1 MNAQGAITV
10 QNKVSD
16 LQSKL
21 YHAAKQSLDRKFG
34 ALYDKIYREDVV
46 FEAWKRVKANK
57 GVPGIDK
64 QDFEYIENEIGL
76 ELFLAEIITELKEY
90 RYKPQPV
97 LRCYIDKPGKSE
109 KRPLGIPVI
118 KDRVAQMAA
127 KLVIEPIFETNFLE
141 SSYGY
146 RPKRSAHQ
154 AIDVIRC
161 KIMFERQTVVID
173 ADIKGYFNNIR
184 HDILMKLIR
193 KRISDPHVLR
203 LIRSWLAAGVI
214 ENGKYYESDGS
225 GTPQG
230 GVISPL
236 LSNIYLH
243 SFDKMFQLSGISGT
257 LVRFCDDF
265 VILLRREAKQ
275 VLDLVRQMLE
285 KLGLELHPDKTKIV
299 HAEKGFD
306 FLGMHIRLRPVRSKT
321 SRLKKSSRVWPSEG
335 SMKRIKSRIREVIG
349 RRFSLTLEQMIK
361 ELNPVIRGWN
371 NYHNVMGAERKRRR
385 RLNGFVHER
394 LRIFLK
400 RKYSDQ
406 TRGYKRTH
414 GNLFVRLGLNQFV

>member
-1 MNAQGAITV
+1 M

-46 FEAWKRVKANK
+46 CEAWKRVKANK

-64 QDFEYIENEIGL
+64 QDFEYIEKEIGL
-76 ELFLAEIITELKEY
+76 ELFIAEITTELKEY

-97 LRCYIDKPGKSE
+97 LRCYINKPGKSE

-118 KDRVAQMAA
+118 KDRVVQMAA

-184 HDILMKLIR
+184 HDIMMKLIG

-203 LIRSWLAAGVI
+203 LIRSWLEAGVI

-243 SFDKMFQLSGISGT
+243 SFDKMFQLSGIPGT

-265 VILLRREAKQ
+265 VILLRRNAKQ

-306 FLGMHIRLRPVRSKT
+306 FLGMHIRLRPVVNKT

-371 NYHNVMGAERKRRR
+371 NYHNVMGSERKRRYK
-385 RLNGFVHER
+385 LNGFVHDR

-406 TRGYKRTH
+406 TKGY
-414 GNLFVRLGLNQFV
+414 